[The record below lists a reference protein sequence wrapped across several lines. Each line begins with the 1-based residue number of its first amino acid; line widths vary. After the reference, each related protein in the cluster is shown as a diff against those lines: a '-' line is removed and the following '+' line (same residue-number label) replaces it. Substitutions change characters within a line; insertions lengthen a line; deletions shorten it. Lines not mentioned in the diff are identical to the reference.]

1 MISGASHHSAPTCCP
16 PGKSL
21 STKSEV
27 LQELAGLHPVV
38 ALIQEHRQLAKLL
51 SGCVDMLVA
60 HARASELG
68 TQASSQLLLRRLRGG
83 FLQVGQAPRYLLLP
97 VCLCCM
103 LAVL

>member
-1 MISGASHHSAPTCCP
+1 MEAATGHLPAAPS
-16 PGKSL
+16 GKSL

-51 SGCVDMLVA
+51 SGFVDTLVA

-83 FLQVGQAPRYLLLP
+83 FLQVGLGTHHVNHYL
-97 VCLCCM
+97 
-103 LAVL
+103 